1 MPPTI
6 PDVPL
11 EPEQPA
17 PLLEELPVTFWADLV
32 DATRKW
38 RPSLGGYINTND
50 SNLVTP
56 RRSGDL
62 LELTCATDMVRS
74 IVDREDVRDFM
85 AQKASALLHRPLRVR
100 FTVRSGR
107 AGEDPIN
114 NLIAFGQEHPDIFHI
129 Q

>member
-1 MPPTI
+1 MAVDIPP
-6 PDVPL
+6 

-17 PLLEELPVTFWADLV
+17 PLSEELPVTFWADLV

-38 RPSLGGYINTND
+38 RQSLGGYINTND

-56 RRSGDL
+56 KLNGDL
-62 LELTCATDMVRS
+62 LELSCATDVVRS
-74 IVDREDVRDFM
+74 IVDREDVREFM
-85 AQKASALLHRPLRVR
+85 AQKASALLHSPVRVR

-107 AGEDPIN
+107 GGEDPIK
-114 NLIAFGQEHPDIFHI
+114 NLIEMSQKHPDIFHV